1 MLEKT
6 VANDG
11 EGCGVMRCW
20 EGSLEWV
27 VFFPLCHIQM
37 GESGEMVPRT
47 EVLKRCLLPH
57 LEPGRRDVLVC
68 YFEPCR
74 LLIDVAYVL

>member
-11 EGCGVMRCW
+11 EGCGDA
-20 EGSLEWV
+20 GKD
-27 VFFPLCHIQM
+27 PLSGLCFSFYATYRW

-57 LEPGRRDVLVC
+57 LQPGRRDVLVC